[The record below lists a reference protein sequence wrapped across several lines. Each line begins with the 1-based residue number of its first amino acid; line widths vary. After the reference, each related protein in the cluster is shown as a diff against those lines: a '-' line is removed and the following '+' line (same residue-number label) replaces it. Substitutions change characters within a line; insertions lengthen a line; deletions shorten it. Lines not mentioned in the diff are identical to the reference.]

1 MKLTKII
8 GLASMAA
15 VSALAIAGC
24 GNKSSDG
31 GKVSLSINYYNG
43 AISKQAIKNTKAKF
57 PKYKLTFKQVPANED
72 YDTKLKASLSS
83 TSAPDIAAINSNIVD
98 YLPYKEKFV
107 NLADYGTDKVADQYV
122 AWKWDSTFATKDYQ
136 IAMPIDIG
144 PTAFMY
150 NVANFKKAGLPTD
163 PDEVSAGIKSLDGY
177 MNYAKQLK
185 EKANKPMWL
194 GAVALL
200 QEMEQKMTKDMYSAN
215 GKKLT
220 LGDGQLK
227 DAWDFTVK
235 GLKAGYMFGVK
246 ANSSD
251 NVNAQQ
257 KGMYSG
263 MIQASWGIADLKENG
278 TKNNSWLIARA
289 PGEPAN
295 SGGSYL
301 AVIKTTKHA
310 KQAAEVVKYLTNKK
324 NQEANYK
331 ELALFPSVK
340 ALYND
345 DFKNVTDPLFGD
357 EKYNK
362 YFIESA
368 NELEYT
374 KADPRSTAVR
384 QIFENQMQLVQD
396 SNKNPDKAWKEAVAK
411 AEAIQ

>member
-1 MKLTKII
+1 M
-8 GLASMAA
+8 S
-15 VSALAIAGC
+15 
-24 GNKSSDG
+24 
-31 GKVSLSINYYNG
+31 
-43 AISKQAIKNTKAKF
+43 
-57 PKYKLTFKQVPANED
+57 
-72 YDTKLKASLSS
+72 
-83 TSAPDIAAINSNIVD
+83 
-98 YLPYKEKFV
+98 
-107 NLADYGTDKVADQYV
+107 
-122 AWKWDSTFATKDYQ
+122 
-136 IAMPIDIG
+136 
-144 PTAFMY
+144 
-150 NVANFKKAGLPTD
+150 
-163 PDEVSAGIKSLDGY
+163 
-177 MNYAKQLK
+177 YAKQLK